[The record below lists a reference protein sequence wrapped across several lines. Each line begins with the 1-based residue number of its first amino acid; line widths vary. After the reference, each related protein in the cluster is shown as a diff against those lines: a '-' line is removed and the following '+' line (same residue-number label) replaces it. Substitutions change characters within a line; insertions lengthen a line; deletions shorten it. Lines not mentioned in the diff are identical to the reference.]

1 MGTSIMTRIWIFF
14 ILSNVAHS
22 RQKIKSTRQLEE
34 SKVYNVKVQFD
45 PSVILKQLDDA
56 PVDANFNIQD
66 FLKKI
71 KSTSSTST
79 TPIAALVTSV
89 PTVTSSTTAST
100 ASSPKLMTSSLAP
113 PTIDEEDSEST
124 TDYLP
129 DITETEN
136 ESVGESVNQ
145 DVGLGPASTTL
156 MIPGQIVNYI
166 KPIPVYPQLPL
177 LYYFCH
183 HQDQHHQFGS
193 GASHYHLTNPSLP
206 YFWPF
211 VVTNQNYLYNFV
223 N

>member
-22 RQKIKSTRQLEE
+22 RQIVKSSRQLEE

-71 KSTSSTST
+71 KSTEE
-79 TPIAALVTSV
+79 
-89 PTVTSSTTAST
+89 TAST

-113 PTIDEEDSEST
+113 PTIDEEDFDST

-177 LYYFCH
+177 LYYFGH